1 MTDEAKVDEALRS
14 WRQGDAALDVGLEF
28 LHLANLSLP
37 LSAAS
42 RQAANAH
49 ADGGEKIPA
58 EAVAICDEVRGV
70 VMLSQTCDVVRS
82 CRQRPFVEVA
92 PLVEML
98 EREVE
103 HVRRL
108 KRPAF
113 AYVTGTAKERLI
125 ADLDRIMTVE
135 KTVVAGWAR
144 KPGWES
150 DEDLRNFA
158 LAISRKW
165 SRFAFPEDFV
175 SAARALQKRIV
186 EKHDKQTR
194 EGTHLQAL
202 REMRVRAA
210 PSWNDDPVH
219 LD

>member
-1 MTDEAKVDEALRS
+1 MADEAKVDEALRS
-14 WRQGDAALDVGLEF
+14 WRQGDVALDVGLEF

-70 VMLSQTCDVVRS
+70 VMLSQTCDVVWS

-135 KTVVAGWAR
+135 KTVIAGWAR

>member
-1 MTDEAKVDEALRS
+1 M
-14 WRQGDAALDVGLEF
+14 DVGLEF

-165 SRFAFPEDFV
+165 SRFAFPEDFI

-186 EKHDKQTR
+186 RNVSSKNTTSRHEK
-194 EGTHLQAL
+194 AL
-202 REMRVRAA
+202 ICRR
-210 PSWNDDPVH
+210 
-219 LD
+219 